1 MRKKRILVCCDYY
14 LPGFKSGGGMLTVA
28 NLVERFG
35 DGYDF
40 FVFTR
45 NHDGP
50 NDRTPY
56 SGVKTGQWNRQA
68 KATVFYASPAKI
80 GPRIIADIV
89 AESQPDAV
97 FLNSAFSKPV
107 RSFLEARRKKLIAE
121 IPAILA
127 PCGELSA
134 GALSLK
140 PLKKKLF
147 LLYART
153 VGLYDGVIWKGSF
166 EAERKEIY
174 DQIGRD
180 VEVMIAPDL
189 APRTI
194 LPNFDPARKPSKRRG
209 SARFAFLSR
218 ISRKK
223 NVHFLLELLRAINDG
238 EIYLD
243 LIGPIE
249 DDRYW
254 QQCEAIIRELPENV
268 HVTPAGGLHQ
278 SEALDRLRQS
288 HFFVLPTL
296 HENFGYVFIEALAA
310 GCPILVSENTAW
322 GEVEEKRIGWVMPL
336 ESPEAWVERL
346 RGCIEMGTDEY
357 EQMSA
362 KARAFAVEWLGRP
375 EHEEATAAVLE
386 RALGLRA
393 NAAEN
398 GI

>member
-1 MRKKRILVCCDYY
+1 MQKKRILVCCDYY

-35 DGYDF
+35 DVYDF

-56 SGVKTGQWNRQA
+56 SHVKTGQWNEQG

-80 GPRIIADIV
+80 EPRIIANVV
-89 AESQPDAV
+89 ADVRPNGV

-107 RSFLEARRKKLIAE
+107 RSFLEARRKKLVCD
-121 IPAILA
+121 IPVILA

-147 LLYART
+147 LRYART
-153 VGLYDGVIWKGSF
+153 VGLYNGVIWKGSF
-166 EAERKEIY
+166 EAEKEEIRC
-174 DQIGRD
+174 QISRD
-180 VEVMIAPDL
+180 SEVMIAPDL
-189 APRTI
+189 APRYI
-194 LPNFDPARKPSKRRG
+194 LPNFDPSRKQSKRQG
-209 SARFAFLSR
+209 SARFTFLSR

-223 NVHFLLELLRAINDG
+223 NVHLLLELLKTIVEG

-243 LIGPIE
+243 LIGPVE

-254 QQCEAIIRELPENV
+254 QQCEAIIRELPKNI
-268 HVTPAGGLHQ
+268 HVKSVGGLQHAA
-278 SEALDRLRQS
+278 ALDHLEQS

-310 GCPILVSENTAW
+310 GCPILVSDNTAW

-336 ESPEAWVERL
+336 DKPGEWIERI
-346 RGCIEMGTDEY
+346 RDCIEMEADDY
-357 EQMSA
+357 ARMST
-362 KARAFAVEWLGRP
+362 KAREFAIEWLGRP
-375 EHEEATAAVLE
+375 EHEAATAAVLE
-386 RALGLRA
+386 RALGSSV

-398 GI
+398 RN